1 MAEKQYIEV
10 RNLSSDTVVYTIPEN
25 NIRRVFRKN
34 ETKKIDE
41 EELRNV
47 FYQPGGEVLLRDFLS
62 VRDRNLA
69 LEFGVS
75 QDSYDHEYSWTEK
88 DIDNLLQNESIDM
101 LHDALDFAPLGI
113 VESIV
118 ARAVKLQ
125 VSDVNKRNLIQQVTG
140 KNVDR
145 MIAIQT
151 QLDEE
156 LGSDSEDTR
165 PKQRRVNSQNTGAT
179 TSQRRVQ

>member
-1 MAEKQYIEV
+1 MAQYIEV

-34 ETKKIDE
+34 ESKKITE

-47 FYQPGGEVLLRDFLS
+47 FYQPGGDVLLRDFLS
-62 VRDRNLA
+62 VRDKDLA
-69 LEFGVS
+69 FEFGVTK
-75 QDSYDHEYSWTEK
+75 DSFEHEYSWTEK
-88 DIDNLLQNESIDM
+88 DVDNLLQNGSLDM

-125 VSDVNKRNLIQQVTG
+125 IPDVNKRNLIQESTG
-140 KNVDR
+140 RNVNQ
-145 MIAIQT
+145 MIAIQS
-151 QLDEE
+151 QLEDE
-156 LGSDSEDTR
+156 LGSDSEDAR
-165 PKQRRVNSQNTGAT
+165 PKQRRVNSQRQEAT

>member
-1 MAEKQYIEV
+1 
-10 RNLSSDTVVYTIPEN
+10 
-25 NIRRVFRKN
+25 
-34 ETKKIDE
+34 
-41 EELRNV
+41 
-47 FYQPGGEVLLRDFLS
+47 
-62 VRDRNLA
+62 
-69 LEFGVS
+69 
-75 QDSYDHEYSWTEK
+75 
-88 DIDNLLQNESIDM
+88 M

-113 VESIV
+113 VELIV

-125 VSDVNKRNLIQQVTG
+125 VPDVNKRNLIQEVTG
-140 KNVDR
+140 KNIDR

>member
-1 MAEKQYIEV
+1 
-10 RNLSSDTVVYTIPEN
+10 
-25 NIRRVFRKN
+25 
-34 ETKKIDE
+34 
-41 EELRNV
+41 
-47 FYQPGGEVLLRDFLS
+47 
-62 VRDRNLA
+62 
-69 LEFGVS
+69 
-75 QDSYDHEYSWTEK
+75 
-88 DIDNLLQNESIDM
+88 M